1 MSTEIT
7 LPSLSAGMTQAVLAR
22 WLKSP
27 GEPVNPGEVIAEMES
42 DKALVELQSE
52 FGGLL
57 QHCLVEEGAT
67 VVVGQIVAMI
77 QPAESPIVRTD
88 SVVPLETH
96 SRTPNR
102 LLPATPGDVS
112 AAPAGAELPV
122 RPPRPKGR
130 PASPLARRLARQHGV
145 SLVSIAGSGPR
156 GRIVRADIERAVRA
170 HSAAGPKSA
179 APVSSIAPN
188 PSGGVTRVP
197 HSAMR
202 KAIARRLS
210 EAKQNIPHFYVQC
223 DCELDRLLALR
234 ADINAQESGHLKLSM
249 NDFVLRAA
257 ALALR
262 QHMSLNAM
270 WTDEAMLQFE
280 TVDIC
285 VAVATPTGLLTPIIR
300 QADRKSLATLS
311 REIKQLA
318 ERARE
323 GGLRPD
329 EYQGGTFTISN
340 LGMYGATAFA
350 AIINPPQACIL
361 AIGAVLER
369 PIVRAGQ
376 CVAAPIMTA
385 TISADH
391 RIVDGAAAAAFL
403 ATFKSLLEAPL
414 RLLV

>member
-1 MSTEIT
+1 
-7 LPSLSAGMTQAVLAR
+7 MTQAVLAR

-27 GEPVNPGEVIAEMES
+27 GDPVSPGDVIAEMES

-57 QHCLVEEGAT
+57 QRRLVEEGTT

-77 QPAESPIVRTD
+77 QPADGPTIRDD
-88 SVVPLETH
+88 SVAPSETN
-96 SRTPNR
+96 SPMPGRFE
-102 LLPATPGDVS
+102 PAAPADAS
-112 AAPAGAELPV
+112 AAPAGAVRSALPL
-122 RPPRPKGR
+122 RLKGR
-130 PASPLARRLARQHGV
+130 PASPVARRLASQHGV
-145 SLVSIAGSGPR
+145 SLASVAGSGPR
-156 GRIVRADIERAVRA
+156 GRIVRADIERAVKA
-170 HSAAGPKSA
+170 NSAAGPKPATHHS
-179 APVSSIAPN
+179 PITPN
-188 PSGGVTRVP
+188 PSDGVTRIP
-197 HSAMR
+197 HSTMR

-210 EAKQNIPHFYVQC
+210 EAKRDIPHFYVQC

-234 ADINAQESGHLKLSM
+234 AEINARGSGNLKLST

-270 WTDEAMLQFE
+270 WTDEAMLQFDN
-280 TVDIC
+280 VDIS

-311 REIKQLA
+311 REMKHLA
-318 ERARE
+318 ERARG

-329 EYQGGTFTISN
+329 EHQGGTFTISN

-376 CVAAPIMTA
+376 CVAAQIMTA

-403 ATFKSLLEAPL
+403 ATFKSFLQAPL
-414 RLLV
+414 SLLI

>member
-1 MSTEIT
+1 MSTEIV

-27 GEPVNPGEVIAEMES
+27 GDSVSPGEVIAEMES

-52 FGGLL
+52 FGGML
-57 QHCLVEEGAT
+57 QRCLVQEGTT
-67 VVVGQIVAMI
+67 VVVGQIVAMLQHADGPI
-77 QPAESPIVRTD
+77 IRNDPVAPSKSNSPMP
-88 SVVPLETH
+88 SGFE
-96 SRTPNR
+96 
-102 LLPATPGDVS
+102 PATPAEAS
-112 AAPAGAELPV
+112 AVPAGRVPSALPL
-122 RPPRPKGR
+122 RPKGR
-130 PASPLARRLARQHGV
+130 PASPLARRLASQHGV
-145 SLVSIAGSGPR
+145 GLASIAGSGPR
-156 GRIVRADIERAVRA
+156 SRIVRADIERAVRA
-170 HSAAGPKSA
+170 NAAADPKPATHDS
-179 APVSSIAPN
+179 PITPN
-188 PSGGVTRVP
+188 PSGGVIRIP
-197 HSAMR
+197 HSGMR

-223 DCELDRLLALR
+223 DCDLDRLLVLR
-234 ADINAQESGHLKLSM
+234 AEINAQGSGNLKLSM
-249 NDFVLRAA
+249 NDFILRAS

-262 QHMSLNAM
+262 QHMSINAM

-280 TVDIC
+280 NVDIS

-300 QADRKSLATLS
+300 QADQKSLATLS
-311 REIKQLA
+311 QEMKQLA

-323 GGLRPD
+323 GHLRPD

-350 AIINPPQACIL
+350 GIINPPQACML

-376 CVAAPIMTA
+376 CVAAHTMTA

-414 RLLV
+414 RLLF